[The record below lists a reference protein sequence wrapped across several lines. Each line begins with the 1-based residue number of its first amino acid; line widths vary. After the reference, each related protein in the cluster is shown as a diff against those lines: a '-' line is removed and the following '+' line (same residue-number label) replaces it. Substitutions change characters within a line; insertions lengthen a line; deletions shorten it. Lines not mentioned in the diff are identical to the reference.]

1 MNNENN
7 NLNNENNS
15 DVSVDNFFDPQTEE
29 NESNIPLG
37 QENNMGFSNDV
48 PTSMTND
55 NLSPNTELNTSMQTG
70 DTEVNN
76 DFNSVASN
84 NSGVNTEMNDVGM
97 NAQQDVMPNNNGINT
112 SFNVPNN
119 FDVSDTNNSIDNL
132 NSSNSDNTSD
142 LQRSINV
149 EQPNIKNDVS
159 SSVPQADT
167 NIDMN
172 SSIPVNPTINMEQP
186 TANPEPMNNLNN
198 MSGQNQNVGTP
209 SNITVVN
216 KKSNKGLII
225 VLVVVI
231 ILAVASAIGAYF
243 LIINKDSNTKNDF
256 ETNNN
261 PTNTNPSG
269 TSTADTTSDKTSSD
283 TIENDGFIYT
293 KKSGYNYEI
302 ESGVLY
308 AYSNSSAFQF
318 IVMPAKY
325 ENIVTQTNVIEDV
338 MTESGV
344 ALSNKKESSYDG
356 IKALS
361 YEALYEGHN
370 VLYFVYPIN
379 NTNYSMQV
387 LAFNKANTIN
397 YDLITEAMKLTEDIK
412 KSGSS
417 TYSKKNSDLNVA
429 TINDN
434 LFK

>member
-15 DVSVDNFFDPQTEE
+15 DVSVDNFFNPQTEE
-29 NESNIPLG
+29 NENNISLS
-37 QENNMGFSNDV
+37 QETNMGLSNDV
-48 PTSMTND
+48 SNSMTND
-55 NLSPNTELNTSMQTG
+55 NLASNTELNTSMPSV
-70 DTEVNN
+70 DTEVNS
-76 DFNSVASN
+76 DFGTAASN

-97 NAQQDVMPNNNGINT
+97 NAQQDVMPNNTGFNT
-112 SFNVPNN
+112 SVNMPNN
-119 FDVSDTNNSIDNL
+119 IGVSDTNNSIDNL
-132 NSSNSDNTSD
+132 NNANSYTSPD

-159 SSVPQADT
+159 SNVPQADT

-172 SSIPVNPTINMEQP
+172 SSIPVNPTINIEQP

-198 MSGQNQNVGTP
+198 MADQNQSVGTP

-225 VLVVVI
+225 VLIVVI

-243 LIINKDSNTKNDF
+243 LILNKDSNTKNDF

-344 ALSNKKESSYDG
+344 TLINKKESSYG
-356 IKALS
+356 GTKALS

-387 LAFNKANTIN
+387 LAFNRANTIS